1 MKAKR
6 IRLWDHYSYSSR
18 IQIAEP
24 QPQYGLVQINSYRLG
39 KLSVSHD
46 VNRDDFIK
54 AVEAVLNVTI
64 TPNTEGGTA

>member
-1 MKAKR
+1 MKTKR
-6 IRLWDHYSYSSR
+6 VRLWDHYSYSAR

-24 QPQYGLVQINSYRLG
+24 QPNYGLVQINSYRLG

-46 VNRDDFIK
+46 VNRSDFIK

-64 TPNTEGGTA
+64 TPNDREGIE

>member
-1 MKAKR
+1 MKVKR
-6 IRLWDHYSYSSR
+6 VRIWDYYSFNSN

-24 QPQYGLVQINSYRLG
+24 QPEYGLVQINSYRHG

-46 VNRDDFIK
+46 VNRADFIK

-64 TPNTEGGTA
+64 TPNAKEEV

>member
-6 IRLWDHYSYSSR
+6 VRIWDYYSYKSN

-24 QPQYGLVQINSYRLG
+24 QPHSGLVQINSYRHG

-46 VNRDDFIK
+46 VHRADFIK
-54 AVEAVLNVTI
+54 AVEVVLNVTI
-64 TPNTEGGTA
+64 TPNDKEKA